1 MSRASG
7 PRRAAASAGIAVA
20 LAAGAASGLVAA
32 DLERALEVERASVS
46 VASPVAPDATTDA
59 PAAPSL
65 TPAPVAPSLTPA
77 PTAPQNPRAGQ
88 APHTTTR
95 AS

>member
-7 PRRAAASAGIAVA
+7 PRRAAASAGVAVA

-32 DLERALEVERASVS
+32 DLERSLAVES
-46 VASPVAPDATTDA
+46 VAAVAAPPSPDAAFQAPDELSTLTPA
-59 PAAPSL
+59 PAAPRN
-65 TPAPVAPSLTPA
+65 A
-77 PTAPQNPRAGQ
+77 RAGHV
-88 APHTTTR
+88 PHTTTR

>member
-1 MSRASG
+1 
-7 PRRAAASAGIAVA
+7 
-20 LAAGAASGLVAA
+20 
-32 DLERALEVERASVS
+32 
-46 VASPVAPDATTDA
+46 VAPDTTTD
-59 PAAPSL
+59 
-65 TPAPVAPSLTPA
+65 TPAAPSLTPA

>member
-32 DLERALEVERASVS
+32 DLERSLAVESVTG
-46 VASPVAPDATTDA
+46 VVAPPSPDAALQAPQEMPTLTPA
-59 PAAPSL
+59 PAAP
-65 TPAPVAPSLTPA
+65 
-77 PTAPQNPRAGQ
+77 QNPPAGRV
-88 APHTTTR
+88 PHTTTR

>member
-32 DLERALEVERASVS
+32 DLERTLEVEQATVS
-46 VASPVAPDATTDA
+46 VAAPAGPDTTASEA

-65 TPAPVAPSLTPA
+65 TPAPSAPR
-77 PTAPQNPRAGQ
+77 TARAG
-88 APHTTTR
+88 AVPHTTTR

>member
-46 VASPVAPDATTDA
+46 VASPVAPDTTTDA
-59 PAAPSL
+59 PA
-65 TPAPVAPSLTPA
+65 APSLTPA

>member
-20 LAAGAASGLVAA
+20 LAAGAAGGLVAA
-32 DLERALEVERASVS
+32 DLERTS
-46 VASPVAPDATTDA
+46 A
-59 PAAPSL
+59 PAAASTIAVDVPADPQPLTVVEPDTVPSL
-65 TPAPVAPSLTPA
+65 TAAP
-77 PTAPQNPRAGQ
+77 APQNPRAGQ
-88 APHTTTR
+88 VPHTTTR

>member
-1 MSRASG
+1 MSRAAG

-32 DLERALEVERASVS
+32 DLERMLAVEQASVS
-46 VASPVAPDATTDA
+46 VAAPPTTDTA
-59 PAAPSL
+59 IPDGPAAPSL
-65 TPAPVAPSLTPA
+65 TPAPS
-77 PTAPQNPRAGQ
+77 APQNPRGGAV
-88 APHTTTR
+88 PHTTTR

>member
-1 MSRASG
+1 MSRAAG

-32 DLERALEVERASVS
+32 DLERMLEVEQASVS
-46 VASPVAPDATTDA
+46 VAAPATPDTAIPDAPAA
-59 PAAPSL
+59 PSSTHAAPSL
-65 TPAPVAPSLTPA
+65 TPAAS
-77 PTAPQNPRAGQ
+77 APQNPRGGAV
-88 APHTTTR
+88 PHTTTR